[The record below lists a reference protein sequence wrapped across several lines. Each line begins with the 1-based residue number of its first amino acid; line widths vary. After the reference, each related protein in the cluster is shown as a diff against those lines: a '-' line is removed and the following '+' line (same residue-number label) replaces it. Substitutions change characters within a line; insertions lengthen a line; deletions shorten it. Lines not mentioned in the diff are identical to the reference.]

1 MRATWPAGTTAGA
14 SRWMPRSGSKAT
26 TAPGWNGCCATVPA
40 RPPFALERLEQLAE
54 DALVYRFPKPQPD
67 GRTELRLTPL
77 ELLERLAALIPPPR
91 LHRHR
96 YHGVLAPNAAL
107 RAQVS
112 ALARQPPAPLPDAA
126 HALHARA
133 RSPARTLWAVLL
145 ARIYEILPLP
155 CAQCGSEMRI
165 IAFVTDKAAVKT
177 ILGHLG
183 EPSAPPEAAPARGPP
198 LWDLA
203 HEPPADWGEAPAPLP
218 EFVFDQRL
226 SW

>member
-1 MRATWPAGTTAGA
+1 
-14 SRWMPRSGSKAT
+14 MPRSGSKAT